1 MFIKIRRRDYE
12 ENNTIG
18 NGVTLIVDATFSQCE
33 NMTVVIS
40 GITVSV
46 IHPDSFN
53 ECMKIIGFYYAEMKN
68 GITLNTFQ
76 ASS

>member
-1 MFIKIRRRDYE
+1 MRRNYE

-18 NGVTLIVDATFSQCE
+18 NGATLIVDVAFIKCE
-33 NMTVVIS
+33 NMIVVIP
-40 GITVSV
+40 GIAVSV
-46 IHPDSFN
+46 IRPDAFDK
-53 ECMKIIGFYYAEMKN
+53 CKKIIVFYYAEMKKN